1 LEITVEDLIRE
12 AGPVEVRTTRR
23 SWRAVSVFAAVAL
36 VLGGVVLAQASDPA
50 THDKSE
56 VVTNIDDGT
65 AVVDGAGATLGRTLG
80 FGQQAQID
88 VGALI
93 RSIVCPLL
101 ATLANTLPA
110 FVAGIINSL
119 RASFGCISP

>member
-1 LEITVEDLIRE
+1 MEDLIRE
-12 AGPVEVRTTRR
+12 AGPVEMRSSRR
-23 SWRAVSVFAAVAL
+23 SWRAVSVFAALAL
-36 VLGGVVLAQASDPA
+36 VMGGVVLARASDPA

-56 VVTNIDDGT
+56 VVTNIDNGT

-93 RSIVCPLL
+93 RSIVCPILN
-101 ATLANTLPA
+101 ALANSLPGFA
-110 FVAGIINSL
+110 AGIINGL
-119 RASFGCISP
+119 KASFGCIS